1 MYCMHKNFEGENFC
15 SKITLPANVFSVKFC
30 GREYL
35 YCRTG
40 NLKKVFS
47 AKKKNFAIKSHR
59 FKRSLVYGT
68 LAYVVYCTIRT
79 WGS

>member
-1 MYCMHKNFEGENFC
+1 MYCVTVCIKLSREFLQYNYTACKRFLCKILWVRIFVLQGRQSEKN
-15 SKITLPANVFSVKFC
+15 I
-30 GREYL
+30 
-35 YCRTG
+35 
-40 NLKKVFS
+40 
-47 AKKKNFAIKSHR
+47 FAIKSRR